1 MGRSVRRRRQG
12 TGAGVGGLAGT
23 CAVDFLL
30 STTEPPDSAPD
41 SSTTPSAP
49 GGPSAT
55 GAGCRTAQVQ
65 RARVCDCVTSGLE
78 HGLELSSDCL
88 RTCPNAQV
96 TTVANELQL
105 DRSEVLAWL
114 KRNARST
121 RDEVRRGTQ
130 HSEWRLQLAAL
141 FVSRGLCLPTF
152 PVCVQAPPPPPP
164 QSPPGRDATRGATS
178 VSPSPL
184 QQLRSR
190 RATAATAAAPPA
202 PRLSKE
208 DFHSRLPPGV
218 AYWKTFR
225 KTRLGRDQRD
235 TLERV
240 YAQTRFPSDA
250 IIASMYDLVRLQ
262 RDDVISWFKEK
273 RTADAI
279 AAEEA
284 RGGRSR
290 APRGPRSE
298 SAERGARQQEAPRQ
312 HAGEEE
318 GEEHTLRAS
327 LVRGNG
333 EAPRARRTYSRPAA
347 DSPWPRSRPDAAD
360 WQPRGRTRDGEPSH
374 RRDDRR

>member
-1 MGRSVRRRRQG
+1 
-12 TGAGVGGLAGT
+12 
-23 CAVDFLL
+23 
-30 STTEPPDSAPD
+30 
-41 SSTTPSAP
+41 
-49 GGPSAT
+49 
-55 GAGCRTAQVQ
+55 
-65 RARVCDCVTSGLE
+65 
-78 HGLELSSDCL
+78 
-88 RTCPNAQV
+88 
-96 TTVANELQL
+96 
-105 DRSEVLAWL
+105 
-114 KRNARST
+114 
-121 RDEVRRGTQ
+121 
-130 HSEWRLQLAAL
+130 
-141 FVSRGLCLPTF
+141 
-152 PVCVQAPPPPPP
+152 
-164 QSPPGRDATRGATS
+164 

-190 RATAATAAAPPA
+190 RATAATAAAAPA

-298 SAERGARQQEAPRQ
+298 SASASQRGARQQEAPRQ

-327 LVRGNG
+327 LVRA

-360 WQPRGRTRDGEPSH
+360 WQPRGRTRDGEPSR